1 MSQNLQSQ
9 VVPRPPR
16 VKLAGTV
23 LALVRMENGRQRTAR
38 LHQLSVTGGLLHLQQ
53 PLDEAIKVEVM
64 FHVGSTT
71 IRSKAAMLFPMW
83 ATQGCMQ
90 PFHFTEL
97 GEENRQKLDAELQVL
112 LERGAAATTF
122 P

>member
-1 MSQNLQSQ
+1 MPQSPHSA
-9 VVPRPPR
+9 VVNRPPR

-23 LALVRMENGRQRTAR
+23 LALVRLENGRQATAR
-38 LHQLSVTGGLLHLQQ
+38 LHQVSVSGGLLHLKQ
-53 PLDEAIKVEVM
+53 PIDEGIKVEVM

-90 PFHFTEL
+90 PFQFTEL
-97 GEENRQKLDAELQVL
+97 GEGNQQKLQAELQVL
-112 LERGAAATTF
+112 LDHGASTISF